1 MKPNYPPVSSN
12 QEKYDTYH
20 AQMDRLKLA
29 RDQGFFLEA
38 IFILYAMLEDRLSSF
53 LYHAGVTNNTLGKIA
68 TNKLVKPHL
77 DVIFALPEN
86 KKYQLRHISVK
97 IHLLKAVLDWS
108 MSYTAAESSTTYPD
122 VLYRQ
127 LSRTAGKNEMISVL
141 EKMNDWCAR
150 RNELVH
156 ALLNKKLENQEDL
169 LRSLVDEGY
178 ALCRKL
184 DNFVRSFKV
193 RNAIR
198 KQFNIQ

>member
-12 QEKYDTYH
+12 KEKYDAYH

-29 RDQGFFLEA
+29 RDHGFFLEG

-53 LYHAGVTNNTLGKIA
+53 LFHAGVTNNTLGKIS
-68 TNKLVKPHL
+68 TNELVKPHL
-77 DVIFALPEN
+77 ELIFALPDN
-86 KKYQLRHISVK
+86 KNIQLRHISVK
-97 IHLLKAVLDWS
+97 INLLKAMLDWS
-108 MSYTAAESSTTYPD
+108 MRYTVDESSTTYPD
-122 VLYRQ
+122 VLYKQ
-127 LSRTAGKNEMISVL
+127 LNRTARKDEMIPIL
-141 EKMNDWCAR
+141 GAIPDWCAR

-156 ALLNKKLENQEDL
+156 ALLNKKLDNQEEL

-178 ALCRKL
+178 VLYRKL

-193 RNAIR
+193 RNNIR